1 MYEDFQNGDCRTL
14 NQALYPVEL
23 HSLHAPG
30 VDLELSVSQGA
41 SPDML
46 DETILHCTAYLTSLA
61 PGHSMLVLTKMPPKR
76 SYYSPEFLECTPLSA
91 AGNRGHYRSKKGHV
105 QFLLVILKQGKKYR
119 IEFKRFQKSHT

>member
-1 MYEDFQNGDCRTL
+1 MYEGFQNGDCRTL

-46 DETILHCTAYLTSLA
+46 GETILHCTAYLTSLA
-61 PGHSMLVLTKMPPKR
+61 PGHYMLVLTKMPPKR
-76 SYYSPEFLECTPLSA
+76 SYYSPLNSWSA
-91 AGNRGHYRSKKGHV
+91 LHCLRLGTV
-105 QFLLVILKQGKKYR
+105 VITDPRKVMCS
-119 IEFKRFQKSHT
+119 FC